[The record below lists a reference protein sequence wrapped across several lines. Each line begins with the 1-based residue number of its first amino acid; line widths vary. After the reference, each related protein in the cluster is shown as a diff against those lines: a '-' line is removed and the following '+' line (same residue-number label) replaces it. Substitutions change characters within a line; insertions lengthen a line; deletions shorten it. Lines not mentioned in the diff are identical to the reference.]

1 MKRSIIYMLIGAA
14 TLGFASCGSDDD
26 SDVWDQYADYREAND
41 AFMAEQEA
49 LTGADGKAVYT
60 RVVPAWNKN
69 AYVLMRWFNDTTKT
83 QDNLRPL
90 YTSTVDVKYY
100 GRTYENEPFDSS
112 YLSLTPAD
120 SVVRFQL
127 NSVISGWAIAMERMH
142 VGDTVEVL
150 VPYPQGYGSSSQGT
164 KIKPYSALK
173 FNIKLVD
180 IPGEYIRP

>member
-1 MKRSIIYMLIGAA
+1 MLIGATA
-14 TLGFASCGSDDD
+14 LGFASCGGDDD
-26 SDVWDQYADYREAND
+26 SDIWDQYADYREAND
-41 AFMAEQEA
+41 AFMAEQTE
-49 LTGADGKAVYT
+49 LTDAAGNKVYT

-83 QDNLRPL
+83 EGNLRPL